1 MVSPKCEIVT
11 IGTELLLGQIVDT
24 NTTYLARE
32 LGRIG
37 VEVVYRTA
45 VGDRMEEIVQVL
57 QVALGRCDLVL
68 STGGI
73 GPTLDDM
80 TREAV
85 ARVGGVPLVFR
96 EDLMAGIEGIFRR
109 YGYTMSENN
118 RRQAYVPQGST
129 AISNPVG
136 TAPGFILEVEGK
148 PVISLPGVPS
158 ELEFLM
164 TREVIPWLRKRYGLE
179 RRNIKY
185 RVLKVVGLGE
195 SKVDAIIGDL
205 MKEGANPEVGL
216 LASVGEI
223 TIRIAAAAESEEAA
237 DALIEPVEQEI
248 ISRLGDRIFGKDDE
262 TLEGVM
268 EDLLASQGLTL
279 SILETFTGGKAA
291 QRLHRIRSRSLLQGI
306 TMAHQETLAAWLG
319 DVPEEETVVEAAAE
333 AVRVRSGADVGLA
346 IVGFIRDAEKGLRV
360 RAASAV
366 RGPAL
371 RGDYGWEMGGDLPR
385 LQERGALV
393 GLNTLRLTL
402 LKHRGEGGP

>member
-164 TREVIPWLRKRYGLE
+164 TREVIPWLRKRYGLK

-185 RVLKVVGLGE
+185 RLLKVVGLGE

-248 ISRLGDRIFGKDDE
+248 ISRLGDRIFGKDVE
-262 TLEGVM
+262 TLAGVM
-268 EDLLASQGLTL
+268 VDLLASQGLTL
-279 SILETFTGGKAA
+279 SILEPFTGGKAA

-306 TMAHQETLAAWLG
+306 TTAHQETLAAWLG

>member
-333 AVRVRSGADVGLA
+333 AVRVRSGADIGLA

-402 LKHRGEGGP
+402 LKQRGEGGP

>member
-164 TREVIPWLRKRYGLE
+164 TREVIPWLRKRYGLK

-185 RVLKVVGLGE
+185 RLLKVVGLGE

>member
-279 SILETFTGGKAA
+279 SILETFTGGKAGLDHCFRA
-291 QRLHRIRSRSLLQGI
+291 SPRPTKKPSR
-306 TMAHQETLAAWLG
+306 
-319 DVPEEETVVEAAAE
+319 
-333 AVRVRSGADVGLA
+333 R
-346 IVGFIRDAEKGLRV
+346 
-360 RAASAV
+360 
-366 RGPAL
+366 
-371 RGDYGWEMGGDLPR
+371 GWETSRRRKRWWRP
-385 LQERGALV
+385 
-393 GLNTLRLTL
+393 LR
-402 LKHRGEGGP
+402 RR